1 MPKGKVWPPRRLHR
15 VPRYF
20 FNVRAGEFEETDVV
34 GRVCASDVGALQAAL
49 GIAGAV
55 IQRQLEGEFFCPS
68 GNVEVEDEGHRV
80 VLTLPLRAAS
90 Y

>member
-1 MPKGKVWPPRRLHR
+1 MSAPPRFRR

-20 FNVRAGEFEETDVV
+20 FNIRGEEFEETDMV

-49 GIAGAV
+49 SIAGAV
-55 IQRQLEGEFFCPS
+55 IQRRLHGESSCLA
-68 GNVEVEDEGHRV
+68 GDVEVEDEKHRV

>member
-1 MPKGKVWPPRRLHR
+1 M
-15 VPRYF
+15 
-20 FNVRAGEFEETDVV
+20 V

-49 GIAGAV
+49 SVAGAV
-55 IQRQLEGEFFCPS
+55 IQRRLERETFCLA
-68 GNVEVEDEGHRV
+68 GDVEVEDERHQV

>member
-1 MPKGKVWPPRRLHR
+1 MSAPRRWCR

-20 FNVRAGEFEETDVV
+20 FNVRGDDFEETDMV
-34 GRVCASDVGALQAAL
+34 GRVCASDVGALQTAL
-49 GIAGAV
+49 SIAGSV
-55 IQRQLEGEFFCPS
+55 IQRRLERETFCIS
-68 GNVEVEDEGHRV
+68 GDVEVEDEGHRV

>member
-1 MPKGKVWPPRRLHR
+1 

-20 FNVRAGEFEETDVV
+20 FNVRGDAFEETDMV

-49 GIAGAV
+49 SVAGAV
-55 IQRQLEGEFFCPS
+55 IQRQLEGEFFGIS
-68 GNVEVEDEGHRV
+68 GDVEVEDECHRV

>member
-1 MPKGKVWPPRRLHR
+1 LDI

-20 FNVRAGEFEETDVV
+20 FNVRAGEFEETDMV
-34 GRVCASDVGALQAAL
+34 GRVCASDVGALNAAL
-49 GIAGAV
+49 GVAGAV
-55 IQRQLEGEFFCPS
+55 IQRQLRGECFCLS
-68 GNVEVEDEGHRV
+68 GNVEVEDERHRV